1 MSYLVIARKW
11 RPQTF
16 EDVVGQSH
24 VTRTLQN
31 AITAGR
37 VAHAYLFT
45 GPRGVG
51 KTTTA
56 RILAKA
62 LNCEQG
68 PTAHPCLKCPACL
81 EIAGPGSVDVIEIDG
96 ASNNGVDDIRSLR
109 EKVMYTGIRDRHKVY
124 IIDEVHMLTN
134 AAFNALLKTLEEPPP
149 HVVFILATTEAQ
161 KMPATILSR
170 TQRFDF
176 RRVGA
181 GELAEQLGGIL
192 KAEGLEASG
201 DALQMVARAGGG
213 SVRDSQTLLDQVI
226 SFALGDGEK
235 RALRAEDVLAVLGGV
250 QEGQAL
256 AALRSA
262 LLGQAPEALAW
273 LQQQYQRGADPRQV
287 LEAFQSLL
295 RGLLLLK
302 ASPQAGAE
310 TELLPETVAALSE
323 LAPDLGLSRI
333 FSAIKAAQEAEQQLR
348 HLSQTRLVLELF
360 LLKLGPASPGAS
372 LGEIVDELRDLEQ
385 RFLAGPAALLPP
397 VPSGAAVALAAA
409 SGQAFV
415 ATQGAAPAANALVP
429 AVPTTEPEP
438 QAPVAAAP
446 AVPSPAAIIETAP
459 VPAENRSNAGVP
471 APAVA
476 ELEESAPAPTAA
488 GKSVTVE
495 AVKAVWEAVVQS
507 VQDASLTLASAAKDA
522 VPQAIEGGVLTLLA
536 VNSFQ
541 RKVLDDPAERGR
553 LEQALSSALG
563 QPLRVRVL
571 MAQPK
576 AAGPRGG
583 KPGAEEVERLL
594 RQQPQ
599 IGRLKELFD
608 AEIVEIRHED

>member
-134 AAFNALLKTLEEPPP
+134 AAFNALLKTLEEPPS

-181 GELAEQLGGIL
+181 AELAQQLGGIL

-262 LLGQAPEALAW
+262 LLGQAPEALGW

-323 LAPDLGLSRI
+323 LAPELGLSRI
-333 FSAIKAAQEAEQQLR
+333 FSAVKACQEAEQQLR

-360 LLKLGPASPGAS
+360 LLKLGPASPGAG

-385 RFLAGPAALLPP
+385 KFRTASPPSSPAPSRPAEEMAGTLREPQGGL
-397 VPSGAAVALAAA
+397 
-409 SGQAFV
+409 SGQARL
-415 ATQGAAPAANALVP
+415 ATGEADI
-429 AVPTTEPEP
+429 
-438 QAPVAAAP
+438 
-446 AVPSPAAIIETAP
+446 PSPAAIIETAP
-459 VPAENRSNAGVP
+459 VPTENRSNAGVP

-476 ELEESAPAPTAA
+476 ELVEAAPAPAA
-488 GKSVTVE
+488 PAKVVTVE
-495 AVKAVWEAVVQS
+495 SVKAVWDAVVQS

-522 VPQAIEGGVLTLLA
+522 LPQSAEDGVLTLLA
-536 VNSFQ
+536 VNAFQ

-553 LEQALSSALG
+553 LEQALGAALG
-563 QPLRVRVL
+563 MPLKVRVL

-576 AAGPRGG
+576 AVGPRGG

-594 RQQPQ
+594 RQQPE

>member
-16 EDVVGQSH
+16 EDVVGQGH

-323 LAPDLGLSRI
+323 LAPELGLSRI
-333 FSAIKAAQEAEQQLR
+333 FSAVRACQEAEQQLR

-360 LLKLGPASPGAS
+360 LLKLGPASPGAG
-372 LGEIVDELRDLEQ
+372 LGEIVDELRSLEQ
-385 RFLAGPAALLPP
+385 KFLKMPPAPSRPAEEPAGT
-397 VPSGAAVALAAA
+397 

-415 ATQGAAPAANALVP
+415 AT
-429 AVPTTEPEP
+429 PET
-438 QAPVAAAP
+438 AAAP
-446 AVPSPAAIIETAP
+446 VPAAAGASVPSPAAIIETSP
-459 VPAENRSNAGVP
+459 VQAENRSNAGVP
-471 APAVA
+471 APAVV
-476 ELEESAPAPTAA
+476 ELVEAAPAPTAPA
-488 GKSVTVE
+488 KAMTVE
-495 AVKAVWEAVVQS
+495 SVKAVWDAVVQS

-522 VPQAIEGGVLTLLA
+522 LPQSIEDGVLTLLA
-536 VNSFQ
+536 VNAFQ

-553 LEQALSSALG
+553 LEQALGAALG
-563 QPLRVRVL
+563 APLKVRVL

-594 RQQPQ
+594 RQQPE

>member
-109 EKVMYTGIRDRHKVY
+109 EKVMYSGIRDRHKVY

-134 AAFNALLKTLEEPPP
+134 AAFNALLKTLEEPPS

-181 GELAEQLGGIL
+181 AELAEQLGGIL

-323 LAPDLGLSRI
+323 LAPELGLSRI
-333 FSAIKAAQEAEQQLR
+333 FSAVKACQEAEQQLR

-360 LLKLGPASPGAS
+360 LLKLGPASPGAG

-385 RFLAGPAALLPP
+385 KFLKMPPAPSRASVGPE
-397 VPSGAAVALAAA
+397 AA
-409 SGQAFV
+409 SGQVFV
-415 ATQGAAPAANALVP
+415 ATSVP
-429 AVPTTEPEP
+429 ASAATPKKDDVGRAWPEP
-438 QAPVAAAP
+438 V
-446 AVPSPAAIIETAP
+446 EGP

-476 ELEESAPAPTAA
+476 ELVEAAATPAAPA
-488 GKSVTVE
+488 KILTVE
-495 AVKAVWEAVVQS
+495 SVKAVWDAVVQS

-522 VPQAIEGGVLTLLA
+522 VPQSIEGGVLTLLA
-536 VNSFQ
+536 VNAFQ

-553 LEQALSSALG
+553 LEQALGAALG
-563 QPLRVRVL
+563 QPLKVRVL

-594 RQQPQ
+594 RQQPE

>member
-109 EKVMYTGIRDRHKVY
+109 EKVMYSGIRDRHKVY

-181 GELAEQLGGIL
+181 AELAEQLGGIL

-323 LAPDLGLSRI
+323 LAPELGLSRI
-333 FSAIKAAQEAEQQLR
+333 FSAVKACQEAEQQLR

-360 LLKLGPASPGAS
+360 LLKLGPASPGAG

-385 RFLAGPAALLPP
+385 KFLKMPPAPSRASVGPE
-397 VPSGAAVALAAA
+397 AA
-409 SGQAFV
+409 SGQVFV
-415 ATQGAAPAANALVP
+415 ATSVP
-429 AVPTTEPEP
+429 ASAATPKKDDVGRAWPEP
-438 QAPVAAAP
+438 V
-446 AVPSPAAIIETAP
+446 EGP

-476 ELEESAPAPTAA
+476 ELVEAAATPAAPA
-488 GKSVTVE
+488 KILTVE
-495 AVKAVWEAVVQS
+495 SVKAVWDAVVQS

-522 VPQAIEGGVLTLLA
+522 VPQSIEGGVLTLLA
-536 VNSFQ
+536 VN
-541 RKVLDDPAERGR
+541 
-553 LEQALSSALG
+553 
-563 QPLRVRVL
+563 
-571 MAQPK
+571 
-576 AAGPRGG
+576 
-583 KPGAEEVERLL
+583 
-594 RQQPQ
+594 
-599 IGRLKELFD
+599 
-608 AEIVEIRHED
+608 